1 MQQTHRA
8 AAWTIVAL
16 LGALLLALTFTLGW
30 VANDDRGQ
38 ESSAQGNQGPG
49 PVVNIDDDVD
59 FSTLEDI
66 VDTLLSDYIE
76 SDNLDKQ
83 QLYEA
88 AIQGMLDSLADAG
101 TYYVDP
107 ETYFEA
113 SERLRGSFE
122 GIGASVQEDQSNQIV
137 IVRPF
142 EGSPAEAAGVRS
154 GDVILAVDG
163 DASDGWT
170 PDQAVLR
177 IRGPKGSTVTLTVR
191 HLDGAT
197 EDLSI
202 VRDEIRLESVTTTP
216 PGGELKDAAGN
227 QITDLQYMRIAEFAD
242 RTPEEVEAIVAD
254 AQNTKQGLIIDLR
267 GNPGGLLRETV
278 ETADLF
284 LDGGLVLT
292 EVDRDDN
299 RMTHNARPGGPALTI
314 PIVVLMDQ
322 FSASASEVLAAALRD
337 NGRATII
344 GKQSLGKG
352 TVNVAQQLSDG
363 GALFVTV
370 RKWLTPK
377 DVQIDGV
384 GITPDIEVTPG
395 PFDPQYDL
403 LQDTQVFR
411 AIDHLRETSASTQP
425 APAAAAR

>member
-38 ESSAQGNQGPG
+38 ASSAQGIEDPG
-49 PVVNIDDDVD
+49 PVVNSNGDVD
-59 FSTLEDI
+59 FSTLKDI
-66 VDTLLSDYIE
+66 VDALLNDYIE
-76 SDNLDKQ
+76 RDNLDEQ

-88 AIQGMLDSLADAG
+88 AIRGMLDSLADAG
-101 TYYVDP
+101 TYYIDP
-107 ETYFEA
+107 ATYFEA

-122 GIGASVQEDQSNQIV
+122 GIGASVQEDQNNQIV

-142 EGSPAEAAGVRS
+142 DGSPAEAAGIKS

-163 DASDGWT
+163 DSTDGWT
-170 PDQAVLR
+170 PDQAVLH
-177 IRGPKGSTVTLTVR
+177 IRGPKGSTVTLTVK
-191 HLDGAT
+191 HLDGTT

-202 VRDEIRLESVTTTP
+202 IRDEIKLESVTKTP

-227 QITDLQYMRIAEFAD
+227 QVTDIQYMRIAEFAD
-242 RTPEEVEAIVAD
+242 RTPEEVEAVVAE
-254 AQNTKQGLIIDLR
+254 AQSTKQGLIIDLR

-299 RMTHNARPGGPALTI
+299 RMTHNARAGGPALTI
-314 PIVVLMDQ
+314 PIVILMDQ
-322 FSASASEVLAAALRD
+322 FSASGSEVLAAALRD

-344 GKQSLGKG
+344 GKQSFGKG
-352 TVNVAQQLSDG
+352 TVNVSQQLDDG
-363 GALFVTV
+363 GALFVTI

-395 PFDPQYDL
+395 PFDPQYDP
-403 LQDTQVFR
+403 LQDGQIFR
-411 AIDHLRETSASTQP
+411 AIEHLRDVSASAQP